1 MGVERERDEGVEM
14 NIEGLIW
21 AAIIKGIVGAIFY
34 IWVSRW
40 TGKTWAAL
48 IVFLLFTGIP
58 WLGLMYSGKELL
70 EQLGDLAIWS
80 IDSGVALVSG
90 AIFIFFYELFTG
102 GSRRERY
109 V

>member
-1 MGVERERDEGVEM
+1 MVEM
-14 NIEGLIW
+14 NIEGLI
-21 AAIIKGIVGAIFY
+21 ALAILKGIVGAIFY
-34 IWVSRW
+34 IWISRW
-40 TGKTWAAL
+40 TGKTWAGL

-58 WLGLMYSGKELL
+58 WLGLMYSGKHFL

-80 IDSGVALVSG
+80 LDSVIALISG
-90 AIFIFFYELFTG
+90 IILIFFYELFTG